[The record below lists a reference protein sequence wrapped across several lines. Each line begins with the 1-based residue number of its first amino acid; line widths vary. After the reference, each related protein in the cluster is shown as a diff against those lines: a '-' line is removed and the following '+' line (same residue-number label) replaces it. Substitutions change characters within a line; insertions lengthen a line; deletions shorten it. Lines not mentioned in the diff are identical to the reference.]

1 LVLDEP
7 KDDDERVEADG
18 LTFLI
23 NKDLASQSGE
33 VKVDFV
39 DTGWQQGFTVTS
51 EKPVGGGA
59 SACGSCSC

>member
-1 LVLDEP
+1 MVLDEP
-7 KDDDERVEADG
+7 KDDDEQVQADG

-33 VKVDFV
+33 VKVDFI

-51 EKPVGGGA
+51 EKPVGA
-59 SACGSCSC
+59 PSACGSSCSC